1 MAIKLQA
8 RSEDVK
14 VMIVIETLL
23 LSSLLLLDALEEGL
37 SKWVGG
43 EVVLNKILGPSG
55 KMGSR
60 M

>member
-1 MAIKLQA
+1 
-8 RSEDVK
+8 
-14 VMIVIETLL
+14 MIVIETLL